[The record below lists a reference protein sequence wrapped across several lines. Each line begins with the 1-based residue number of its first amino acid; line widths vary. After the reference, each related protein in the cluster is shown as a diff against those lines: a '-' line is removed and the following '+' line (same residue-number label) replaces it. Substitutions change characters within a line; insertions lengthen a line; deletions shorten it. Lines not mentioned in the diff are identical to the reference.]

1 MHDKKRKKELGIFY
15 TDEKIVDFIYDIL
28 IFWKEKE
35 DKETN
40 RWHFS
45 SGKSKYPSVI
55 DPACGEGIFLK
66 KAIEKSFTLP
76 RYVFGVD
83 IDINAKKKWEEI
95 NLLKE
100 FGSRAELDVHFIHQD
115 GLLPL
120 PDRVLRYKRGG
131 LKEFDVVVGNPP
143 YGGIGIKFSN
153 KKLDSYTKKLLETLE
168 KFEIFQY
175 KLRKEVNNKR
185 DENLTLFEIKPQ
197 QQIARNK
204 IPRLAESIPIE
215 ILFIERFIQL
225 VKPGGYIAIILPDGI
240 FANANLH
247 YVREFIKDKTKVE
260 AIISLPRSAFKNV
273 GTSAK
278 TSILFLRKP
287 RDIKEIENLE
297 YNVFLGAVEDIN
309 KLKDVFEFYK
319 EVYEMNNVKEK
330 VKVIKD
336 EKGNEV
342 AMVRVDKTLKEM
354 MEEEPYSRW
363 DPEYWRPSQIFS
375 PNLFKLPFRKL
386 GEFIIEIVGGKDWDS
401 KRSKPGDV
409 LFIRTI
415 NILDT
420 GIHIWRRRE
429 TVEEGGYNDSPKLR
443 LKEGDV
449 LLTRNSF
456 RGTNTLLG
464 RSICIHRDF
473 GKIVPC
479 GDIRIIRV
487 DREKINPFYVSIFL
501 KTKFGQ
507 LQIYRFSSGVD
518 SGKIN
523 NKQIED
529 ILVPLP
535 PWEVQKNIEEKF
547 REILQ
552 INDKSVEYKEKGDED
567 KYEKYLR
574 KAERLLNDLI
584 SKTEAVI
591 RGEREDVI

>member
-28 IFWKEKE
+28 ILWKEKE

-45 SGKSKYPSVI
+45 SGRPKYPSVI

-120 PDRVLRYKRGG
+120 PDKVLRYKRGG

-143 YGGIGIKFSN
+143 YGGIGVKFSN

-185 DENLTLFEIKPQ
+185 DENLTLFEIKTQ

-287 RDIKEIENLE
+287 RNIKEIENLE

-342 AMVRVDKTLKEM
+342 AMMRVDKTLKEM
-354 MEEEPYSRW
+354 MEESHW
-363 DPEYWRPSQIFS
+363 DPLYYNPHTESVLNLLNKCRFRVVELGGFIPRGPAYITYGQVGRRIFVKRSSVRYLTTKNIMETGINWYIVEKYIQKDGWNDPPRSRPKKRDILFIGNGVGCAGRVIWLDRDIERCNIEQNIVIIRPQGINPAYVTVYLKSKFGLLQIFRVKS
-375 PNLFKLPFRKL
+375 RVGPAYINFDEIRSVKIPVLP
-386 GEFIIEIVGGKDWDS
+386 S
-401 KRSKPGDV
+401 
-409 LFIRTI
+409 
-415 NILDT
+415 
-420 GIHIWRRRE
+420 
-429 TVEEGGYNDSPKLR
+429 
-443 LKEGDV
+443 
-449 LLTRNSF
+449 
-456 RGTNTLLG
+456 
-464 RSICIHRDF
+464 
-473 GKIVPC
+473 
-479 GDIRIIRV
+479 
-487 DREKINPFYVSIFL
+487 
-501 KTKFGQ
+501 
-507 LQIYRFSSGVD
+507 
-518 SGKIN
+518 
-523 NKQIED
+523 
-529 ILVPLP
+529 LVQ
-535 PWEVQKNIEEKF
+535 EHIEE
-547 REILQ
+547 R
-552 INDKSVEYKEKGDED
+552 YKEMSTFHYKAIECFKNGDE
-567 KYEKYLR
+567 KGYSKYLHE
-574 KAERLLNDLI
+574 AEQMLNDLI
-584 SKTEAVI
+584 AKTEAVI